1 VWLEVGHGGSRDD
14 RGYHTKLVSKGSTVP
29 ACSSSPTTVVSV
41 ESGPVVSQHLL
52 EVLSGLDDPRK
63 RRGRRHAAA
72 AIVAV
77 ALTAMLGGAKSFV
90 AIGEWA
96 ADAGA
101 DVLARLGVRRGAP
114 AESTIRRVLQ
124 KISPEALDAAL
135 GGWMWL
141 RTATV
146 GGRRVIAF
154 DGKTVRGAR
163 DAAGNLVHLL
173 AGLCQRAGVVL
184 GQIDVG
190 AKTNEIPRLVELL
203 KTLPDIAGAVLT
215 ADAMHCQ
222 VDTATTIRDRGAHYV
237 LTCKNNQPSLHARLK
252 ALPWAEVPVA
262 ATATVNGHGR
272 RDTRTVKATEVAS
285 GIGFPGAVQALRITR
300 TRITRSAHRSK
311 RRKTVETV
319 YAITSLSAVDATP
332 QQIAEW
338 LRGHWKIENQL
349 HWVRDVTLGEDASQ
363 VRTGHA
369 PRVLATLRNAV
380 IGLLRLSGHT
390 NIAKALR
397 HNAADPE
404 RPLKLLLTC

>member
-1 VWLEVGHGGSRDD
+1 
-14 RGYHTKLVSKGSTVP
+14 
-29 ACSSSPTTVVSV
+29 
-41 ESGPVVSQHLL
+41 LL
-52 EVLSGLDDPRK
+52 DVFAELDDPRD
-63 RRGRRHAAA
+63 RRGRRHSAA
-72 AIVAV
+72 AILSV
-77 ALTAMLGGAKSFV
+77 ALAAMLAGARSFV

-96 ADAGA
+96 ADAGP
-101 DVLARLGVRRGAP
+101 DVLARLGVHRVAP

-135 GGWMWL
+135 GAWTWL
-141 RTATV
+141 RTDTAD
-146 GGRRVIAF
+146 GRRAIAF

-173 AGLCQRAGVVL
+173 AGLCQQAGAVL

-203 KTLPDIAGAVLT
+203 DSLPDLEGAVVT

-222 VDTATTIRDRGAHYV
+222 TGTAAAIRAHGAHYI
-237 LTCKNNQPSLHARLK
+237 LTCKNNQPTLRARLK
-252 ALPWAEVPVA
+252 ALPWSAVPVA
-262 ATATVNGHGR
+262 ATTTVDGHGR
-272 RDTRTVKATEVAS
+272 RDTRTLKAAEIAA

-300 TRITRSAHRSK
+300 TRIARSAHRGR

-319 YAITSLSAVDATP
+319 YAVTSLSAVDATP
-332 QQIAEW
+332 QQIADW
-338 LRGHWKIENQL
+338 LQGHWKIENRL

-369 PRVLATLRNAV
+369 PRVLATLRNTVLA
-380 IGLLRLSGHT
+380 LLRLNDHH